1 MSHDNQA
8 FKVCEKFVSINGE
21 GIKAGQLSVFIRFKG
36 CNLDC
41 SYCDTKWANEKDA
54 EFESMTIEDIVNY
67 IKETSVRNVT
77 LTGGEPLLQP
87 GIAGL
92 IKNLKEIGLNVEIE
106 TNGAVDLKPFCSDE
120 TRPDCFTMDY
130 KLPSS
135 GMEDSMLTDNFFY
148 LRDSD
153 CVKFVAGSEDDLE
166 KALKVIREYDLTNR
180 CHVYI
185 SPVFGSI
192 EAVRIVEFMIKNVLN
207 NVNLQIQMHKVIW
220 NPEERGV

>member
-1 MSHDNQA
+1 MNLNNPE
-8 FKVCEKFVSINGE
+8 FKVCEKFISINGE
-21 GIKAGQLSVFIRFKG
+21 GTRAGQLSVFIRFKG

-54 EFESMTIEDIVNY
+54 DFVPMSAKDIVEY
-67 IKETSVRNVT
+67 IVETSVKNVT

-87 GIAGL
+87 GIGEL
-92 IKNLKEIGLNVEIE
+92 IKSLKKNGLRVEIE
-106 TNGAVDLKPFCSDE
+106 TNGAVDLAPFCSEE
-120 TRPDCFTMDY
+120 TRPGCFTMDY

-135 GMEDSMLTDNFFY
+135 GMENKMLKNNF
-148 LRDSD
+148 LCLKTND
-153 CVKFVAGSEDDLE
+153 CVKFVAGAEYDLE
-166 KALKVIREYDLTNR
+166 RALEIINEYDLTNR
-180 CHVYI
+180 CNVYI

-192 EAVRIVEFMIKNVLN
+192 EPAGIVEFMIDNNLN

>member
-1 MSHDNQA
+1 M
-8 FKVCEKFVSINGE
+8 
-21 GIKAGQLSVFIRFKG
+21 
-36 CNLDC
+36 
-41 SYCDTKWANEKDA
+41 
-54 EFESMTIEDIVNY
+54 
-67 IKETSVRNVT
+67 KEND
-77 LTGGEPLLQP
+77 
-87 GIAGL
+87 
-92 IKNLKEIGLNVEIE
+92 LNFEIE
-106 TNGAVDLKPFCSDE
+106 TNGAVNLKPFCSDE

-148 LRDSD
+148 LKDSD
-153 CVKFVAGSEDDLE
+153 CVKFVAGSENDLE
-166 KALKVIREYDLTNR
+166 KALKIIHEYDLTNR

-192 EAVRIVEFMIKNVLN
+192 EPVRIVEFMIENVLN